1 MRVRFP
7 GGPRSLTDHRSTRP
21 TRSNPIAHP
30 HAEPTSA
37 LSEIGRDLA
46 VSARALVASF
56 RNPDLAR
63 AQLALLA
70 FSICEWASFIAL
82 MVFAFAQG
90 GATAIGIISLVQLIP
105 AAVIAPFG
113 SVLGDRFPR
122 EKVFL
127 LAEASMSAAC
137 VLAAVAALL
146 DAPSILI
153 YAAACTVGW
162 LLTLVRP
169 THGALLPWLAR
180 DPTELTTAYTAAGL
194 IESLCVLLG
203 PLLATAFFAL
213 GTALGVGGPG
223 LVYAALAVLL
233 AIGALLLSGVRSQ
246 APPPDPR
253 GRTSAVWSEMSAGFR
268 YVWSDPRPRALVG
281 ALGLWTFVLGFIDTL
296 IVVLAL
302 DVLGI
307 GQTGVGA
314 LNAALGIGGVIGA
327 AVAVVAGSRERLF
340 PAFRAGSFLYGV
352 PVAAIGAVPPFAP
365 VLLGLAGSGAVLYD
379 VSGRTM
385 LQRLIPDQKL
395 TRSLGVLESVYMGSE
410 GLGAFAAAA
419 LVTLAGPRWT
429 FAIAGV
435 IVPTVCFGLRRRL
448 RAVDVGARV
457 PADDL
462 ALLRRTSLFEPLP
475 AAAVERLARN
485 SVPAVVEAGTTII
498 REGDVGDRV
507 YVIASGEADVSANG
521 SHVATLGPG
530 DHVGEIALLRDVPRT
545 ATVVAT
551 TEVRLLSL
559 ERDVFLRTMTGD
571 EPAHAAAHSAAEDRL
586 RKLAVPE
593 PPGTE
598 ASPEG

>member
-1 MRVRFP
+1 
-7 GGPRSLTDHRSTRP
+7 
-21 TRSNPIAHP
+21 
-30 HAEPTSA
+30 
-37 LSEIGRDLA
+37 
-46 VSARALVASF
+46 VASF

-63 AQLALLA
+63 AQLALVA

-82 MVFAFAQG
+82 MVFAFEQG
-90 GATAIGIISLVQLIP
+90 GVAAIGIISLVQLIP
-105 AAVIAPFG
+105 AALIAPFG

-146 DAPSILI
+146 DAPPILI

-246 APPPDPR
+246 APPPDPQ
-253 GRTSAVWSEMSAGFR
+253 GRTSAVWSEMSVGFR

-281 ALGLWTFVLGFIDTL
+281 TLGLWTFVLGFIDTL

-314 LNAALGIGGVIGA
+314 LNAALGIGGVVGA

-352 PVAAIGAVPPFAP
+352 PIAAIGAVPPLAP

-385 LQRLIPDQKL
+385 LQRLIPDHKL

-435 IVPTVCFGLRRRL
+435 IVPAVCFVLRRRL

-485 SVPAVVEAGTTII
+485 SVPAVVDAGTTII
-498 REGDVGDRV
+498 REGDAGDRV
-507 YVIASGEADVSANG
+507 YVIASGKADVSAKW

-551 TEVRLLSL
+551 TKVRLLSL

-586 RKLAVPE
+586 RELAVPE
-593 PPGTE
+593 PPGTD
-598 ASPEG
+598 AIPEG

>member
-1 MRVRFP
+1 M
-7 GGPRSLTDHRSTRP
+7 
-21 TRSNPIAHP
+21 
-30 HAEPTSA
+30 
-37 LSEIGRDLA
+37 
-46 VSARALVASF
+46 ASF

-63 AQLALLA
+63 AQLALVA

-82 MVFAFAQG
+82 MVFAFEQG
-90 GATAIGIISLVQLIP
+90 GAAAIGIISLVQLIP
-105 AAVIAPFG
+105 AALIAPFG

-146 DAPSILI
+146 DAPPILI

-246 APPPDPR
+246 APPPDR
-253 GRTSAVWSEMSAGFR
+253 QGRTSAVWSEMSVGFR

-281 ALGLWTFVLGFIDTL
+281 TLGLWTFVLGFIDTL
-296 IVVLAL
+296 IVVVAL

-314 LNAALGIGGVIGA
+314 LNAALGIGGVVGA

-352 PVAAIGAVPPFAP
+352 PIAAIGAVPPLAP

-385 LQRLIPDQKL
+385 LQRLIPDHKL

-435 IVPTVCFGLRRRL
+435 IVPAVCFVLRRRL

-485 SVPAVVEAGTTII
+485 SVPAVVDAGTTII
-498 REGDVGDRV
+498 REGDAGDRV
-507 YVIASGEADVSANG
+507 YVIASGKADVSAKW

-551 TEVRLLSL
+551 TKVRLLSL

-586 RKLAVPE
+586 RELAVPE
-593 PPGTE
+593 PPGTD
-598 ASPEG
+598 AIPEG

>member
-1 MRVRFP
+1 
-7 GGPRSLTDHRSTRP
+7 
-21 TRSNPIAHP
+21 
-30 HAEPTSA
+30 
-37 LSEIGRDLA
+37 
-46 VSARALVASF
+46 VASF

-63 AQLALLA
+63 AQLALVA

-82 MVFAFAQG
+82 MVFAFEQG
-90 GATAIGIISLVQLIP
+90 GAAAIGIISLVQLIP
-105 AAVIAPFG
+105 AALIAPFG

-146 DAPSILI
+146 DAPPILI

-162 LLTLVRP
+162 VLTLVRP

-246 APPPDPR
+246 APPPDPQ
-253 GRTSAVWSEMSAGFR
+253 GRTSAVWSEMSVGFR

-281 ALGLWTFVLGFIDTL
+281 TLGLWTFVLGFIDTL
-296 IVVLAL
+296 IVVVAL

-314 LNAALGIGGVIGA
+314 LNAALGIGGVVGA

-352 PVAAIGAVPPFAP
+352 PIAAIGAVPPLAP

-385 LQRLIPDQKL
+385 LQRLIPDHKL

-435 IVPTVCFGLRRRL
+435 IVPAVCFVLRRRL

-485 SVPAVVEAGTTII
+485 SVPAVVDAGTTII
-498 REGDVGDRV
+498 REGDAGDRV
-507 YVIASGEADVSANG
+507 YVIASGKADVSAKW

-551 TEVRLLSL
+551 TKVRLLSL

-586 RKLAVPE
+586 RELAVPE
-593 PPGTE
+593 PPGTD
-598 ASPEG
+598 AIPEG